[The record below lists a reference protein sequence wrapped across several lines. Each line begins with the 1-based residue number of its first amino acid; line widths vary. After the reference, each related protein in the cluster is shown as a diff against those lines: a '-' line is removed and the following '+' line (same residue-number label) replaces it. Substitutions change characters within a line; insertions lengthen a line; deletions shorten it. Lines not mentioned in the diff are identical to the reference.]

1 MSPKVVIVPLVI
13 LLAGGLAFAFAP
25 LDLPVR
31 LAILGS
37 DIVAALG
44 VGFALWQRDR
54 G

>member
-1 MSPKVVIVPLVI
+1 MSPKVIIVPLAI

-25 LDLPVR
+25 LTLPLR

-37 DIVAALG
+37 DVVAALG